1 VRRASLLTA
10 GAVLVAGGSLGA
22 WLLSRPQEPA
32 PSGRS
37 TSTVAVRRAAVHD
50 WPTYGRTPARLHAAA
65 YRLRPPY
72 RRVWAV
78 FGDTSFIEFPPVVA
92 AGRLYFGTDRGRTVA
107 VRAGDG
113 AVLWQRF
120 LGHCIAA
127 SPAVHG
133 KTVVFTTMGLGPP
146 PCNRGA
152 GQVIA
157 LHADDGHI
165 LWRFVTTPVESSPL
179 VVAGLVVVGARDGFV
194 NALDLR
200 TGRVAWRFRTGA
212 AVKGSAAAARDAV
225 YIGSYDGHVYAL
237 AVRTG
242 RLRWRAGAGKG
253 AFYATPAVAGR
264 SVFVAATDGTVY
276 ALDTTTGRPRW
287 TRRLPSFVYSSA
299 AVAGG
304 RIYVGSYDHRLYA
317 LAASSGATLW
327 SYPGRGPVSGTPSV
341 LGGLVYFSTC
351 GSCSRFESDPAARR
365 TYAVDARSG
374 RLVWSFP
381 DGEYSPAVSDGRRL
395 YLTGYTTVYAL
406 APLEVGRE
414 DG

>member
-1 VRRASLLTA
+1 M
-10 GAVLVAGGSLGA
+10 AGGSLGA
-22 WLLSRPQEPA
+22 WLLSRQQEPA

-37 TSTVAVRRAAVHD
+37 TSTVSARRATVHD
-50 WPTYGRTPARLHAAA
+50 WPTYGRTPTRLHSAT

-92 AGRLYFGTDRGRTVA
+92 SGRLYFGTDRGRTVA

-113 AVLWQRF
+113 AVLWQRL

-127 SPAVHG
+127 SPAVRG
-133 KTVVFTTMGLGPP
+133 RRVVFTTMGLGPP

-157 LHADDGHI
+157 LDSRNGRI

-179 VVAGLVVVGARDGFV
+179 VVAGLVVVGARDGV
-194 NALDLR
+194 VYALDAR
-200 TGRVAWRFRTGA
+200 TGRVAWRYRTRA
-212 AVKGSAAAARDAV
+212 AVKGSAAAAGGTV
-225 YIGSYDGHVYAL
+225 YIASYDGHVYAL
-237 AVRTG
+237 AAGTG
-242 RLRWRAGAGKG
+242 RLRWRAGPGTG
-253 AFYATPAVAGR
+253 AFYATPAVVGGTVFIAG
-264 SVFVAATDGTVY
+264 TDGTVY
-276 ALDTTTGRPRW
+276 ALDAATGRGRW

-299 AVAGG
+299 AVAAG

-317 LAASSGATLW
+317 LDASTGATLW
-327 SYPGRGPVSGTPSV
+327 SYAGRGPVSGAPTV

-351 GSCSRFESDPAARR
+351 GSCSRFESDPTARR

-406 APLEVGRE
+406 VPLEVGRE
-414 DG
+414 EG

>member
-1 VRRASLLTA
+1 
-10 GAVLVAGGSLGA
+10 
-22 WLLSRPQEPA
+22 
-32 PSGRS
+32 
-37 TSTVAVRRAAVHD
+37 
-50 WPTYGRTPARLHAAA
+50 
-65 YRLRPPY
+65 
-72 RRVWAV
+72 VWAV

-276 ALDTTTGRPRW
+276 ALDTATGRPRW

-406 APLEVGRE
+406 APLELGRKE
-414 DG
+414 G

>member
-1 VRRASLLTA
+1 VRRALALTA
-10 GAVLVAGGSLGA
+10 GATLVAGGSLGA
-22 WLLSRPQEPA
+22 WLLSRGQEPA

-37 TSTVAVRRAAVHD
+37 TGTVAVRKVAAHD

-78 FGDTSFIEFPPVVA
+78 FGDSSFIEFPPVIA
-92 AGRLYFGTDRGRTVA
+92 SGRLYFGTDRGRTVA
-107 VRAGDG
+107 VRTGDG
-113 AVLWQRF
+113 AVLWERF

-127 SPAVHG
+127 SPAVRD

-146 PCNRGA
+146 PCNRGT

-157 LHADDGHI
+157 LDAGDGHI
-165 LWRFVTTPVESSPL
+165 LWRYATAPVESSPL

-194 NALDLR
+194 YALDVR

-212 AVKGSAAAARDAV
+212 AVKGSAAAAGATI

-237 AVRTG
+237 VARTG
-242 RLRWRAGAGKG
+242 RLRWRAGPGRG

-264 SVFVAATDGTVY
+264 SVFIAATDGAVY
-276 ALDTTTGRPRW
+276 ALDAATGRRRW

-299 AVAGG
+299 AVAAG

-317 LAASSGATLW
+317 LAASTGATLW
-327 SYPGRGPVSGTPSV
+327 SYRGRGPVSGTPSV

-351 GSCSRFESDPAARR
+351 GSCSHFESDPAARR

-381 DGEYSPAVSDGRRL
+381 DGEYSPVVSDGRRL
-395 YLTGYTTVYAL
+395 YLTGYTTVYGL
-406 APLEVGRE
+406 APLELGRE
-414 DG
+414 EG